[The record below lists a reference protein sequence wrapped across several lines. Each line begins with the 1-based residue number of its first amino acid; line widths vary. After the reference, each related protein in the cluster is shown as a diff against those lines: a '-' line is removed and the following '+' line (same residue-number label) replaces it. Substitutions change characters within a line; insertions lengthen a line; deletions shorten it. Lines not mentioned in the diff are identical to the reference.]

1 MIILR
6 YIQTNLIGY
15 FEVYKVFLVTSWQ
28 NLIIHKKQAYMEAVA
43 TDFGIKEALSQ
54 LGVKDL
60 NEGTSTGSNNF
71 SNGDIIES
79 YSPVDGKLIGKVKS
93 TTQEDYDKVMD
104 AATSAFLSFRDM
116 PSPQRGEIVRQFGNK
131 LRDLKEP
138 LGKLVSY
145 EMGKS
150 LQEGYGEVQEM
161 IDICDFAVGL
171 SRQLNGQVIPSERPG
186 HIMREQWHPIGV
198 VGIISA
204 FNFPV
209 AVWAWNTALAWICGD
224 VCVWKASEKAPLC
237 SIACQN
243 IIAAILKENNL
254 PEGISCIINGDYKVG
269 EMMTTDSRIPL
280 VSATGSTRMGRIVGA
295 TVAGRFGKSLL
306 ELGGN
311 NAIIITPTADLKVV
325 VPGAV
330 FGAVGTCG
338 QRCTSTRR
346 LIIHESVYDKV
357 RDAIVGAYGQL
368 TIGNPLDET
377 NHIGPLIDKDA
388 VNAYLAAIEKAKAE
402 GGNVLVEGGVLE
414 GEGYES
420 GCYVKPAIIEAENH
434 FEIVQHETFAPVL
447 YLMKYSGDVE
457 NAIAKQNGVA
467 QGLSSAIMTNEMKE
481 AEKFL
486 SYAGSDC
493 GIANVNIGTSG
504 AEIGGAF
511 GGEKETGGG
520 RESGSDAWKVYM
532 RRQTNTVNYSDEL
545 PLAQGIKFD
554 L

>member
-1 MIILR
+1 MI
-6 YIQTNLIGY
+6 
-15 FEVYKVFLVTSWQ
+15 S
-28 NLIIHKKQAYMEAVA
+28 
-43 TDFGIKEALSQ
+43 
-54 LGVKDL
+54 
-60 NEGTSTGSNNF
+60 
-71 SNGDIIES
+71 S
-79 YSPVDGKLIGKVKS
+79 YSPVDGKLIGKV
-93 TTQEDYDKVMD
+93 TTTSREDYDRVIDTAQAAYKEWRKVP
-104 AATSAFLSFRDM
+104 A
-116 PSPQRGEIVRQFGNK
+116 PQRGEIVRQFGNK
-131 LRDLKEP
+131 LRELKEP
-138 LGKLVSY
+138 LGQLVSY

-171 SRQLNGQVIPSERPG
+171 SRQLNGQTIPSERPG
-186 HIMREQWHPIGV
+186 HVMREQWHPIGI

-224 VCVWKASEKAPLC
+224 VCVWKASEKAPIC

-269 EMMTTDSRIPL
+269 EMMTTDTRIPL

-295 TVAGRFGKSLL
+295 TVAERFGKSLL

-330 FGAVGTCG
+330 FGAVGTAG

-357 RDAIVGAYGQL
+357 RDAIVGAYGQIV
-368 TIGNPLDET
+368 IGNPLDET
-377 NHIGPLIDKDA
+377 KHMGPLIDKDA

-414 GEGYES
+414 GEGFES

-434 FEIVQHETFAPVL
+434 FEIVQHETFAPIL

-457 NAIAKQNGVA
+457 NAIEYQNGVA

-486 SYAGSDC
+486 SMLDQ
-493 GIANVNIGTSG
+493 IV
-504 AEIGGAF
+504 
-511 GGEKETGGG
+511 
-520 RESGSDAWKVYM
+520 V
-532 RRQTNTVNYSDEL
+532 L
-545 PLAQGIKFD
+545 PM
-554 L
+554 